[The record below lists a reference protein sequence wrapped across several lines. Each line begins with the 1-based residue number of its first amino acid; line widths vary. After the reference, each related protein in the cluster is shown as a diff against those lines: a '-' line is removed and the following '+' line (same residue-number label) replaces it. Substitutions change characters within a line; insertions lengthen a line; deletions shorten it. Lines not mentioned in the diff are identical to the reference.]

1 MENDFEHALPIGTIL
16 ADEYRIDRIL
26 GAGGFGITYRAHDV
40 KLDIDV
46 AIKEYY
52 PRDFASRANTVTVG
66 PRSRSDVDQFQW
78 GLSQFIEE
86 ARRLA
91 RLQHPNIVRCMR
103 YFEANNTGYFVMTF
117 EEGRTLDKYFSKP
130 PQQRELDEL
139 LKPLLDALEALHGA
153 GIYHRDLSP
162 DNILVRDDDT
172 PVLIDFGASRQA
184 MARRTQT
191 VAAIVKPGYSPI
203 EQYDRE
209 TRQQGAWSDIYAL
222 GATIYDIIAGGPPP
236 DALSRLRNDAYVPAR
251 NAARGAYRGEFLD
264 AIDWA
269 LQPDPDERP
278 VTVREWRRKLLPN
291 PSQRPGQAA
300 TAASVPEAGSKK
312 TLATR
317 FFGKEIAPK
326 KPAEGKKET
335 ATAGGLKWPDYMLR
349 GAALVMLGVF
359 LIRTFAT
366 KDETPPKEIAKDSE
380 PVVIVADDEERRL
393 PLLQA
398 NAEHTWNRVELVM
411 RRLGHLYGSGTA
423 TLTDIRNALKSYQS
437 AIGQP
442 RTGSLNQRLL
452 NRIMEEEVELP
463 PYTVAGAAPYGHW
476 YLEQTEN
483 LCRITSGA
491 KRIEG
496 RTLATQRPFLRF
508 KTDRKG
514 DTGDGSMDVALASP
528 ELFDTG
534 SSITMSGAGQH
545 HLLSYYKNPDT
556 GQVQDIIM
564 GGGDGDSARKVSLM
578 LSQHKGEV
586 VETGTSAQGGALKL
600 TFSTDGFEDAF
611 RAMANQCDRSL
622 LYWISDSWGAVAQD
636 NDMTVWQSV
645 SHGSEQEAKD
655 AAMKQCTDG
664 SQKGGCKELS
674 IFQNS
679 CWAVATGQK
688 SKGEWA
694 QGWASDISLQK
705 SKDTSIE
712 NCTNEGG
719 KDCYLVMHICSDGTN
734 EWHNNN

>member
-26 GAGGFGITYRAHDV
+26 GAGGFGITYRARDV

-117 EEGRTLDKYFSKP
+117 EEGRTLDKYFPKP
-130 PQQRELDEL
+130 PQQSELDQL

-153 GIYHRDLSP
+153 GIFHRDLSP
-162 DNILVRDDDT
+162 DNILIRDDDT

-236 DALSRLRNDAYVPAR
+236 DALSRIRNDTYIPAR
-251 NAARGAYRGEFLD
+251 NAARGAYRGDFLD

-291 PSQRPGQAA
+291 PSQRQSPAA
-300 TAASVPEAGSKK
+300 AGSVPNAGNK

-317 FFGKEIAPK
+317 FFGKEPK
-326 KPAEGKKET
+326 ANKPAAPGRKE
-335 ATAGGLKWPDYMLR
+335 ATVSGLRWPDYVLR
-349 GAALVMLGVF
+349 GAAIVMLGVF
-359 LIRTFAT
+359 LIRTFAH
-366 KDETPPKEIAKDSE
+366 KEETPPQEVAKSSE

-393 PLLQA
+393 PLLSS
-398 NAEHTWNRVELVM
+398 NAEGVWNRVELVM
-411 RRLGHLYGSGTA
+411 RRQGHLYGSGTA

-437 AIGQP
+437 SLGEP
-442 RTGSLNQRLL
+442 RTGALNQRIL

-463 PYTVAGAAPYGHW
+463 PYTVPGAAPYGSW
-476 YLEQTEN
+476 YFEQTQN

-491 KRIEG
+491 TRIEG
-496 RTLATQRPFLRF
+496 RTLLTQRPFLRF
-508 KTDRKG
+508 KADRKENN
-514 DTGDGSMDVALASP
+514 GDGSMDVAFATP
-528 ELFDTG
+528 DLFDTN
-534 SSITMSGAGQH
+534 SSITMSGAGNH
-545 HLLSYYKNPDT
+545 HLLSYYKNPES
-556 GQVQDIIM
+556 GQIQDIIM
-564 GGGDGDSARKVSLM
+564 GGGDGDSARKVTLM

-586 VETGTSAQGGALKL
+586 VETGTSAHGGSLKL

-611 RAMANQCDRSL
+611 RAMATQCDRSI
-622 LYWISDSWGAVAQD
+622 LYWIADSWGAVAQD
-636 NDMTVWQSV
+636 DDMTVWESI

-655 AAMKQCTDG
+655 AAMKRCTDG

-674 IFQNS
+674 VFQNS
-679 CWAVATGQK
+679 CWAVSTGQK
-688 SKGEWA
+688 AKNDWV
-694 QGWASDISLQK
+694 QGWAYDPTLQTAKDNSLQ
-705 SKDTSIE
+705 S
-712 NCTNEGG
+712 CANEGG
-719 KDCYLVMHICSDGTN
+719 KDCYLVMHICADGTN
-734 EWHNNN
+734 EWHNSN